1 MNQKLL
7 SIGKAADL
15 LGVHINTLRT
25 WDEEGKLE
33 AVKTCGNH
41 RRYRLTDIQKL
52 CGEYQEQKKKDTV
65 RVASYCRV
73 SSHEQKQKGD
83 LERQNGRVLTYCA
96 KQGYHVVKSFEEV
109 GSGMCDT
116 RSKLKQLFQ
125 LVSEKKI
132 DKVVVE
138 HKDRLTRFNFEFLSQ
153 FFASH
158 DVEIE
163 WIGEVLG
170 KTYEAELVK
179 DMLSLMSSFSNRIYG
194 RRSAEIRKQKKL
206 LEQQKQ
212 EATAC

>member
-1 MNQKLL
+1 MSQKLL
-7 SIGKAADL
+7 SISKAADH
-15 LGVHINTLRT
+15 LGVHITTLRR
-25 WDEEGKLE
+25 WEREGKLQP
-33 AVKTCGNH
+33 VKTYGNH
-41 RRYRLTDIQKL
+41 RRYSLDDLEQFAGSEQQETNDII
-52 CGEYQEQKKKDTV
+52 
-65 RVASYCRV
+65 RVGTYCRV

-83 LERQNGRVLTYCA
+83 LERQNGRVLAYCV

-116 RSKLKQLFQ
+116 RSKLQQLFK
-125 LVSEKKI
+125 LVSNREI

-170 KTYEAELVK
+170 KSYEAELVE

-212 EATAC
+212 EATC

>member
-1 MNQKLL
+1 MSQKLL
-7 SIGKAADL
+7 SISKAADI

-52 CGEYQEQKKKDTV
+52 CGEYQEQEQNKNII
-65 RVASYCRV
+65 RVGTYCRV

-83 LERQNGRVLTYCA
+83 LERQNGRVLAYCV
-96 KQGYHVVKSFEEV
+96 KQKYHVVKSFEEV

-116 RSKLKQLFQ
+116 RPKLQQLFK
-125 LVSEKKI
+125 LVSNKEI

-158 DVEIE
+158 NVEIE

-170 KTYEAELVK
+170 KSYEAELVE

-194 RRSAEIRKQKKL
+194 RRSAEIKKQKML
-206 LEQQKQ
+206 LDQQKQ
-212 EATAC
+212 EVAC